1 MVLCV
6 GLCMQICDVVLC
18 VGLCMQICDVVLCVG
33 LCRYV
38 TWLKVFGAWKDFII
52 LRTVKKAKVDRA
64 MEQCE

>member
-6 GLCMQICDVVLC
+6 GLCMW
-18 VGLCMQICDVVLCVG
+18 ICDVVLCVG

>member
-1 MVLCV
+1 MWFCV
-6 GLCMQICDVVLC
+6 WVCACRY
-18 VGLCMQICDVVLCVG
+18 VVLCVG

-52 LRTVKKAKVDRA
+52 LRTVKKAIVDRA